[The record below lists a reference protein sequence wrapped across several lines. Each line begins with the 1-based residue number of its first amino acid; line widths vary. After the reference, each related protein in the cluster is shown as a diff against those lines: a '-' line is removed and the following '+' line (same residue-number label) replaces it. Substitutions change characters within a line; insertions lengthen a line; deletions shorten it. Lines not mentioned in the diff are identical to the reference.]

1 MQTSHKVIALLASA
15 AFLQACTWVKPTP
28 EGQKVRVAQ
37 ASEIGAWCE
46 RKGEVASIL
55 KSRIAGVERSP
66 TKVAGE
72 LETLARNEA
81 ALMGGDTVV
90 AESTIKDG
98 RQLYGVYRCGRTE

>member
-1 MQTSHKVIALLASA
+1 MVLALLPA
-15 AFLQACTWVKPTP
+15 LHACTWVKPTP
-28 EGQKVRVAQ
+28 EGAKVVV
-37 ASEIGAWCE
+37 SDGAGVNHCE

-55 KSRIAGVERSP
+55 KSRVGAYERNA

-90 AESTIKDG
+90 AESNVKDG
-98 RQLYGVYRCGRTE
+98 RQVFGVYKCRP